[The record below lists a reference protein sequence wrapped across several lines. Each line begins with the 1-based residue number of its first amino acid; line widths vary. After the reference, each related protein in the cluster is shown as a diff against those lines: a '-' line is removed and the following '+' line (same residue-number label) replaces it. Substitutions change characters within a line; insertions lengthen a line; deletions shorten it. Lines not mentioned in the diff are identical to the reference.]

1 MREDICNALYL
12 DLTVYAEFPNG
23 IPIESAGSVFQA
35 ELLSSLV
42 FEACRSCGD
51 LVGFCGFNS
60 VFERDACDD
69 FGKVIKAA

>member
-1 MREDICNALYL
+1 MRAFVVVVIQPFIQIGLQIL
-12 DLTVYAEFPNG
+12 DGLIDLF
-23 IPIESAGSVFQA
+23 A

-69 FGKVIKAA
+69 FGQVIKAA